1 MKRLS
6 SDKIALIYNENANFY
21 DFFTG
26 IIEFLGLS
34 FLRKKLL
41 KNARGNVLEIGI
53 GTGRNLKYYAKNCKI
68 TGVDYSEGMLEMAR
82 EKTKRL
88 GMELNLLKMNA
99 EKMNFKGRKFDTA
112 VDTLGLCTYPN
123 PVKVLKNM
131 KSAVKKSGIIL
142 LLEHGISNRKFIR
155 KMQERKEKKHYK
167 KLGCTLLRNHEELVK
182 KAGLRIVNI
191 ERKFFGIFYLI
202 IAKVKF

>member
-6 SDKIALIYNENANFY
+6 SEKIASIYNENASFY
-21 DFFTG
+21 DFFAG
-26 IIEFLGLS
+26 IIEFLGVS

-53 GTGRNLKYYAKNCKI
+53 GTGRNLKYYSENCRI
-68 TGVDYSEGMLEMAR
+68 TGIDYSEGMIEMAQKR
-82 EKTKRL
+82 AKRL

-99 EKMNFKGRKFDTA
+99 EKMNFKRREFDTI

-123 PVKVLKNM
+123 PAKVLKNM
-131 KSAVKKSGIIL
+131 KRVVKKNGVIL

-155 KMQERKEKKHYK
+155 KMQKRKEEKHYK
-167 KLGCTLLRNHEELVK
+167 NLGCTLLRNHEEIVK

-191 ERKFFGIFYLI
+191 ERKFFGIFYVI
-202 IAKVKF
+202 IAKI